1 MLLENVQNLID
12 RTKNIATADFG
23 LFGGLQVD
31 TKIQMRTVQPSNLLE
46 RLMMEQETFKA
57 FISGNPLDG
66 LYQYI
71 KKGSFLN
78 QVLEKNDY
86 PNLSSTDISRRFKE
100 QRRNDFSLRLRIFL
114 EIGSFLLEML

>member
-1 MLLENVQNLID
+1 VLLENVQNLID
-12 RTKNIATADFG
+12 WTKNIATADFG

-31 TKIQMRTVQPSNLLE
+31 TKIQMRAVQPSNLLE

-71 KKGSFLN
+71 KK
-78 QVLEKNDY
+78 
-86 PNLSSTDISRRFKE
+86 
-100 QRRNDFSLRLRIFL
+100 
-114 EIGSFLLEML
+114 